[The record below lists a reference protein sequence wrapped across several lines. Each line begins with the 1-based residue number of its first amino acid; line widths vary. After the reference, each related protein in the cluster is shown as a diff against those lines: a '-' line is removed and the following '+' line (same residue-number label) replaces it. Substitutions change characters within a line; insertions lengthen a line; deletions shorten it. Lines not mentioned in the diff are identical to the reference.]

1 MRIGRRPADLG
12 PRNGGRALARRAR
25 ELAAEGKERRASV
38 RAFTAYELLT
48 EDLPTRDAFATAD
61 AFEDCAAAFTTLG
74 NHGMAFRC
82 LSSAIEVMGRLREA
96 EPENGLAHVR
106 FGVLGFA
113 AYTSAVA
120 GGREP
125 AALVDV
131 LEFTVRALTT
141 GPEPGRAEPDTLIEA
156 AKALADRYDE
166 GNRPDEAAAVRRVA
180 EGMAESD

>member
-1 MRIGRRPADLG
+1 MRFGRRAGDLG
-12 PRNGGRALARRAR
+12 PRNGGRALARQAR
-25 ELAAEGKERRASV
+25 ELAVQGKERRALV
-38 RAFTAYELLT
+38 RASTAYELLAD
-48 EDLPTRDAFATAD
+48 EWPTRDAFATAD
-61 AFEDCAAAFTTLG
+61 AFADCAAAFTAFG

-82 LSSAIEVMGRLREA
+82 LSSAVDVLGRLRED
-96 EPENGLAHVR
+96 EPENGPAHVR
-106 FGVLGFA
+106 FGILGYA

-141 GPEPGRAEPDTLIEA
+141 GLELGHAEPDTFIEA

-166 GNRPDEAAAVRRVA
+166 DNRPDDAAAVRRAA
-180 EGMAESD
+180 EGMAEPD